1 MIRLKTPLIFKLVL
15 TICLLGGCSQFNYL
29 SSSYSTSYNLLIN
42 RFTDQESI
50 IDKGL
55 IDNIPYASS
64 IISFGNNNKSLIILE
79 STKGNKNTWISSDK
93 IKIIESNGRVVRS
106 IGLPNDLYSIDR
118 PRLNFNKIIKEGKY
132 SYVAY
137 YSFRN
142 PLLNSLKVEVQSVKV
157 GKEIVEI
164 LGLKRELILIEEN
177 LYSPAINWS
186 AKNKF
191 WHDPVTGFIW
201 KSRQYLSPKL
211 PFVDIEVTKKPSI

>member
-1 MIRLKTPLIFKLVL
+1 MIKLITPFVFKLVL

-29 SSSYSTSYNLLIN
+29 SSSYSTSYDLLIN

-64 IISFGNNNKSLIILE
+64 IISFGNNTKSLIILE
-79 STKGNKNTWISSDK
+79 STKGDKNTWISSDK

-106 IGLPNDLYSIDR
+106 IGLPSDLYSIQR
-118 PRLNFNKIIKEGKY
+118 PKFNFNKIIKEGKY

-157 GKEIVEI
+157 GKEIIEI
-164 LGLKRELILIEEN
+164 LGLKKELILIEEN
-177 LYSPAINWS
+177 LYSPLINWS
-186 AKNKF
+186 AKNKY
-191 WHDPVTGFIW
+191 WYDPVTEFVW
-201 KSRQYLSPKL
+201 KSRQNISPRL
-211 PFVDIEVTKKPSI
+211 PFIDIEVTKKPAI

>member
-106 IGLPNDLYSIDR
+106 IGLPSDLYSIQR
-118 PRLNFNKIIKEGKY
+118 PKFNFNKIIKEGKY

-157 GKEIVEI
+157 GKEIIEI
-164 LGLKRELILIEEN
+164 LGLKKELILIEEN
-177 LYSPAINWS
+177 LYSPLINWS
-186 AKNKF
+186 AKNKY
-191 WHDPVTGFIW
+191 WYDPVTEFVW
-201 KSRQYLSPKL
+201 KSRQNISPRL
-211 PFVDIEVTKKPSI
+211 PFIDIEVTKKPAI

>member
-64 IISFGNNNKSLIILE
+64 IISFGNNTKSLIILE
-79 STKGNKNTWISSDK
+79 STKGDKNTWISSDK

-106 IGLPNDLYSIDR
+106 IGLPSDLYSIQR
-118 PRLNFNKIIKEGKY
+118 PKLNFNKIINEGKY

-142 PLLNSLKVEVQSVKV
+142 PLLNSLKVEVQSVNI

-164 LGLKRELILIEEN
+164 LGLKKELILIEEN
-177 LYSPAINWS
+177 LYSPLINWS
-186 AKNKF
+186 AKNKY
-191 WHDPVTGFIW
+191 WYDPVTEFVW
-201 KSRQYLSPKL
+201 KSRQNISPRL
-211 PFVDIEVTKKPSI
+211 PFIDIEVTKKPAK

>member
-1 MIRLKTPLIFKLVL
+1 MIKLITPFVFKLVL

-29 SSSYSTSYNLLIN
+29 SSSYSTSYDLLIN

-64 IISFGNNNKSLIILE
+64 IISFGNNTKSLIILE
-79 STKGNKNTWISSDK
+79 STKGDKNTWISSDK

-106 IGLPNDLYSIDR
+106 IGLPSDLYSIQR
-118 PRLNFNKIIKEGKY
+118 PKFNFNKIIKEGKY

-157 GKEIVEI
+157 GKEIIEI
-164 LGLKRELILIEEN
+164 LGLKKELILIEEN
-177 LYSPAINWS
+177 LYSPLINWS
-186 AKNKF
+186 AKNKY
-191 WHDPVTGFIW
+191 WYDPVTEFVW
-201 KSRQYLSPKL
+201 KSRQNISPRL
-211 PFVDIEVTKKPSI
+211 PFIDIEVTKKPAK

>member
-1 MIRLKTPLIFKLVL
+1 MIRLITPFIFKLVL
-15 TICLLGGCSQFNYL
+15 TVCLLGGCSQFNYL
-29 SSSYSTSYNLLIN
+29 SSSYSTSYNLLVN

-64 IISFGNNNKSLIILE
+64 IISFGNNNKSLVILE

-93 IKIIESNGRVVRS
+93 IKIIEINGRVVRS
-106 IGLPNDLYSIDR
+106 IGLPNDLYSIER

-142 PLLNSLKVEVQSVKV
+142 PFLNSLKVEVQSVKV

-164 LGLKRELILIEEN
+164 LGLKKELILIEEN
-177 LYSPAINWS
+177 IHSPLINWS
-186 AKNKF
+186 AKNKY
-191 WHDPVTGFIW
+191 WYDPVTEFVW
-201 KSRQYLSPKL
+201 KSRQNISPRL
-211 PFVDIEVTKKPSI
+211 PFIDIEVTKKPAI

>member
-1 MIRLKTPLIFKLVL
+1 MIRLITPFIFKLVL
-15 TICLLGGCSQFNYL
+15 TVCLLGGCSQFNYL
-29 SSSYSTSYNLLIN
+29 SSSYSTSYNLLVN

-64 IISFGNNNKSLIILE
+64 IISFGNNNKSLVILE

-93 IKIIESNGRVVRS
+93 IKIIEINGRVVRS
-106 IGLPNDLYSIDR
+106 IGLPNDLYSIER

-142 PLLNSLKVEVQSVKV
+142 PPLKSLKVEVQSVMV

-164 LGLKRELILIEEN
+164 LGLKKELILIEEN
-177 LYSPAINWS
+177 LYSPLINWS

-191 WHDPVTGFIW
+191 WYDPVTEFVW
-201 KSRQYLSPKL
+201 KSRQYISPRL
-211 PFVDIEVTKKPSI
+211 PFVDIEVTKKPAI

>member
-1 MIRLKTPLIFKLVL
+1 MIRLITPFIFKLVL

-29 SSSYSTSYNLLIN
+29 SSSYSTSYDLLIN

-64 IISFGNNNKSLIILE
+64 IISFGNNTKSLIILE
-79 STKGNKNTWISSDK
+79 STKGDKNTWISSDK

-106 IGLPNDLYSIDR
+106 IGLPSDLYSIQR
-118 PRLNFNKIIKEGKY
+118 PKLNFNKIINEGKY

-142 PLLNSLKVEVQSVKV
+142 PLLNSLKVEVQSVNI

-164 LGLKRELILIEEN
+164 LGLKKELILIEEN
-177 LYSPAINWS
+177 LYSPLINWS
-186 AKNKF
+186 AKNKY
-191 WHDPVTGFIW
+191 WYDPVTEFVW
-201 KSRQYLSPKL
+201 KSRQNISPRL
-211 PFVDIEVTKKPSI
+211 PFIDIEVTKKPAK

>member
-1 MIRLKTPLIFKLVL
+1 
-15 TICLLGGCSQFNYL
+15 
-29 SSSYSTSYNLLIN
+29 LIN

-79 STKGNKNTWISSDK
+79 STKGNENTWISSDK

-106 IGLPNDLYSIDR
+106 IGLPNDLHSIDR

-164 LGLKRELILIEEN
+164 LGLKKELILIEEN
-177 LYSPAINWS
+177 LYSPEINWS

-191 WHDPVTGFIW
+191 WYDPYTGFVW

-211 PFVDIEVTKKPSI
+211 PFVDIEVTKKPAR